1 MPFKPLKSRC
11 VRTSANRVFAYAKT
25 FKWGFAPNPYFF
37 LKNQNRG
44 EALWQRKKLEKT
56 TD

>member
-11 VRTSANRVFAYAKT
+11 VRTSTNRVFAYAKT

-37 LKNQNRG
+37 FEKIKIEVKRYGKEKN
-44 EALWQRKKLEKT
+44 
-56 TD
+56 